1 MCNILTQV
9 KLNLMRFLTLA
20 LRNMWLQTFW
30 ESKTR
35 DVLISWEKVQ
45 ISEYLKSNI
54 LIGSN
59 TGKIPLSSNVLM
71 SLAISAT
78 ESPVYLD

>member
-1 MCNILTQV
+1 MCNILTEV
-9 KLNLMRFLTLA
+9 RLKLMRFLTLA

-35 DVLISWEKVQ
+35 DVLMPREKVQ

-59 TGKIPLSSNVLM
+59 AP
-71 SLAISAT
+71 
-78 ESPVYLD
+78 

>member
-20 LRNMWLQTFW
+20 LRNIWLQTFL

-35 DVLISWEKVQ
+35 DVLIPREKVQ
-45 ISEYLKSNI
+45 IFEYSKSNI

-59 TGKIPLSSNVLM
+59 AP
-71 SLAISAT
+71 
-78 ESPVYLD
+78 